1 MLRERRRGYSTLRMR
16 RAVPLLLAVLP
27 LAACGGGRVSAG
39 SVGMVA
45 PPPSIDDRG
54 TADVR
59 GGRTLVRM
67 GDDYFRPTVIRGAA
81 GARVALLLV
90 NVSRVAH
97 AFGVSGDGEK
107 VDVVV
112 ASGARATVH
121 VRIPRAGRLLFF
133 CKLHWSRGMAGYLE
147 PATS

>member
-1 MLRERRRGYSTLRMR
+1 MRRRI
-16 RAVPLLLAVLP
+16 PLLLVVLP

-39 SVGMVA
+39 SLGMVA
-45 PPPSIDDRG
+45 PPPSIEDRG
-54 TADVR
+54 TAELR
-59 GGRTLVRM
+59 GGRAAVRM

-81 GARVALLLV
+81 GARVAIALV
-90 NVSRVAH
+90 NVGEVAH
-97 AFGVSGDGEK
+97 AFAVSGDGQK

-112 ASGARATVH
+112 APGARATVH

-147 PATS
+147 PVTG